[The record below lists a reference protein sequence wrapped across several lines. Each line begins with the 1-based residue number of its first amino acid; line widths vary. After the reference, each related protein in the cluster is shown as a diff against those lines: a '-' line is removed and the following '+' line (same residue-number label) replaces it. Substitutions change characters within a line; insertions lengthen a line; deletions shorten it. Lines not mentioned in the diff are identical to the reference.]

1 MQRAS
6 AYVFILISLLL
17 QGYFQPVLSQ
27 TVTTAAPKKKC
38 DLAAWNAYLLEE
50 SARRSC
56 YSRCDDFGERDKK
69 GLPTGGTLCS
79 TSEDCEGLGL
89 DSTDCKPRKLSL
101 QNKRHIFEFGKCCR
115 RNLVELKEQKFGPP
129 SRFDKHGVACSTMC
143 SIYDQLTV
151 TRRKIVSKCPCEE
164 VGFCKKS
171 SMFWLC
177 KELWECWGEGDDDY
191 QTNYKPHFC
200 NACGSSQKDELEFYE
215 EMDCGPGPMLHK
227 SLHAASVVLAVAAFL
242 FNML

>member
-6 AYVFILISLLL
+6 AYVFILASILL
-17 QGYFQPVLSQ
+17 QGYFQPVFSQ

-89 DSTDCKPRKLSL
+89 DSTDCKLGSCLYKTKGIYSSL
-101 QNKRHIFEFGKCCR
+101 E
-115 RNLVELKEQKFGPP
+115 
-129 SRFDKHGVACSTMC
+129 
-143 SIYDQLTV
+143 
-151 TRRKIVSKCPCEE
+151 
-164 VGFCKKS
+164 
-171 SMFWLC
+171 
-177 KELWECWGEGDDDY
+177 
-191 QTNYKPHFC
+191 
-200 NACGSSQKDELEFYE
+200 NAVDEI
-215 EMDCGPGPMLHK
+215 
-227 SLHAASVVLAVAAFL
+227 
-242 FNML
+242 